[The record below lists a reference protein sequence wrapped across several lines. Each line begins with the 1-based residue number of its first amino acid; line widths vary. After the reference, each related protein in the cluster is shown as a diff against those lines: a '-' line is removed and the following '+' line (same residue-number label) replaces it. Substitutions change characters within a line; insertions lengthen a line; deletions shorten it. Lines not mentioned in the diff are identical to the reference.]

1 MSRSPHEP
9 KILASKPVCEPLTF
23 VGALEGTT
31 VGFTDGCELGT
42 WGTHCTRPAQRRQ
55 TQVER
60 MHGFGLSAAQDQNSK
75 DGFLTWVGLSVE
87 GAMVGACQA
96 ARHNRVSRAVRGG
109 DMAHKS
115 LGGWVVTV
123 GRRVGLWLG
132 LEVGVWGTSNTRLG
146 QTAAC
151 LPALLLPCL
160 PLILQT
166 DVWHGSLLAQW
177 LACWLTLLGAGVGSA
192 VGDMVGVE
200 LGTCNIPA
208 RRYHSKYSM
217 ICRSSVRRSGRPRT
231 LVG

>member
-109 DMAHKS
+109 DTAQVS
-115 LGGWVVTV
+115 LGGWLPWDGGWGSGWASRSESGARATQGWV
-123 GRRVGLWLG
+123 RRPPACLPCCCPACLLSCKQMSGM
-132 LEVGVWGTSNTRLG
+132 
-146 QTAAC
+146 AAC
-151 LPALLLPCL
+151 LPSGWLAGLPC
-160 PLILQT
+160 
-166 DVWHGSLLAQW
+166 
-177 LACWLTLLGAGVGSA
+177 
-192 VGDMVGVE
+192 
-200 LGTCNIPA
+200 
-208 RRYHSKYSM
+208 
-217 ICRSSVRRSGRPRT
+217 SVRGWGLPWATWSGSSWAPAT
-231 LVG
+231 YPPVGTTVSTP